1 MEDKLELNDGSICI
15 MQNIKK
21 VLQELYD
28 HYRSV
33 ANRNEYLLEE
43 NKRLKSEAYKDEELS
58 KMKAQYDKMNADY
71 YRGFAISE
79 NENNKINEWIDKIS
93 KEYPGNEGAIGGRFT
108 YEFIPT
114 GVGTYGKIID
124 SISGKS
130 FSFQEPW

>member
-15 MQNIKK
+15 IQNIKK

-28 HYRSV
+28 HYRSI

-58 KMKAQYDKMNADY
+58 KMKDQYDKMNADY
-71 YRGFAISE
+71 YRGFPISE

-93 KEYPGNEGAIGGRFT
+93 KEYPGNEGAIGGRFE

-114 GVGTYGKIID
+114 GVGTFGKIID

-130 FSFQEPW
+130 FSFQEP

>member
-58 KMKAQYDKMNADY
+58 KMKDQYDKMNADY
-71 YRGFAISE
+71 YRGFPISE

>member
-1 MEDKLELNDGSICI
+1 MEDKLELSDGSISI
-15 MQNIKK
+15 MQNIKN
-21 VLQELYD
+21 VFQELYD
-28 HYRSV
+28 HYRAV

-71 YRGFAISE
+71 YRGFPISE
-79 NENNKINEWIDKIS
+79 SENNKINEWINKIS